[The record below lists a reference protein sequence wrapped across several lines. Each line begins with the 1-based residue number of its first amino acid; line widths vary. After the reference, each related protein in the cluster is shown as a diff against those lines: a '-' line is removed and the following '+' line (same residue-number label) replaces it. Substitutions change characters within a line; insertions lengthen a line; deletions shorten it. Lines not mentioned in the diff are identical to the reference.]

1 VLPSTTKPFGLL
13 EESGITPGA
22 KAEALNIIIC
32 PHCKDPVIIQKIN
45 CGIFRHGSYIKTGK
59 QLNPHL
65 FQSTCEY
72 LFKNNMIYGCGKPFK
87 IVQKNDILIAIECEY
102 I

>member
-1 VLPSTTKPFGLL
+1 MEKD
-13 EESGITPGA
+13 
-22 KAEALNIIIC
+22 KNIVIC
-32 PHCKDPVIIQKIN
+32 PHCKDPIIILNIN
-45 CGIFRHGSYIKTGK
+45 CGIFRHGTYRQTGK

-72 LFKNNMIYGCGKPFK
+72 LFKNDMIYGCGKPFK
-87 IVQKNDILIAIECEY
+87 IIQKDDILFAIECGY